1 MVNKAFKKFIQKMN
15 IILINFNIK
24 MMIKNYLKIN
34 KEKEITNEKIEKQI
48 K

>member
-1 MVNKAFKKFIQKMN
+1 MIYKAFKKFIQK

-34 KEKEITNEKIEKQI
+34 KEKEITSEKLERQI